1 MNRSKVKVAE
11 FIGTVAYAGRLPI
24 APGTWGSL
32 VALITWY
39 VVKPFMNDSFFLLL
53 NAGIFFVG
61 VVVSEILVEA
71 WDDTDGDGV
80 GDNEDTDDDGDTYS
94 DADEDACGSNSMD
107 ASSVPSDFDGDTICD
122 VLDSDD
128 TDGPDAP
135 TDGGTEPGFGNV
147 PGFPALF
154 ATIALIG
161 AALIGRRRDD

>member
-1 MNRSKVKVAE
+1 
-11 FIGTVAYAGRLPI
+11 
-24 APGTWGSL
+24 
-32 VALITWY
+32 
-39 VVKPFMNDSFFLLL
+39 
-53 NAGIFFVG
+53 
-61 VVVSEILVEA
+61 
-71 WDDTDGDGV
+71 
-80 GDNEDTDDDGDTYS
+80 
-94 DADEDACGSNSMD
+94 MD

>member
-71 WDDTDGDGV
+71 WDDTDPKAVVIDEWVGMWIALFLVPHSVIWGTVAFFLFRFFDILKPGPIQLIDDLHSPLGV
-80 GDNEDTDDDGDTYS
+80 MLD
-94 DADEDACGSNSMD
+94 
-107 ASSVPSDFDGDTICD
+107 D
-122 VLDSDD
+122 VLA
-128 TDGPDAP
+128 GI
-135 TDGGTEPGFGNV
+135 F
-147 PGFPALF
+147 ALWV
-154 ATIALIG
+154 IQSLIYF
-161 AALIGRRRDD
+161 L

>member
-71 WDDTDGDGV
+71 WDDTDPKAVVIDEWVGMWIALFLVPHSVIWGTVAFFLFRFFDILKPGPIQLIYDLHSPLGV
-80 GDNEDTDDDGDTYS
+80 MLD
-94 DADEDACGSNSMD
+94 
-107 ASSVPSDFDGDTICD
+107 D
-122 VLDSDD
+122 VLA
-128 TDGPDAP
+128 GI
-135 TDGGTEPGFGNV
+135 F
-147 PGFPALF
+147 ALWV
-154 ATIALIG
+154 IQSLIYF
-161 AALIGRRRDD
+161 L